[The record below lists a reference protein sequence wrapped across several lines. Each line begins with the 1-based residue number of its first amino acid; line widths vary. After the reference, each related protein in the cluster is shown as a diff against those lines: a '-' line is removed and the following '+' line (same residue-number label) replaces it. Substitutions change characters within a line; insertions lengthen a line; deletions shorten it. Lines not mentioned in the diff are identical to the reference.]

1 MIRPKYDSQ
10 MIHQEP
16 VQIRKPKMD
25 PYKREKTINPRNFQ
39 QFMEEDEENED

>member
-16 VQIRKPKMD
+16 IQIRKPKMD
-25 PYKREKTINPRNFQ
+25 PYKREKINPRNFQ